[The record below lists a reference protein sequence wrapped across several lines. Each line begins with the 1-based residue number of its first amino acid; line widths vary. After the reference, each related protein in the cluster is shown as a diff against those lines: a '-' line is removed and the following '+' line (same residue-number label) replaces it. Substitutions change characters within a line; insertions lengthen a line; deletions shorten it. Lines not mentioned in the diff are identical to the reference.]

1 MKTFR
6 QIREELS
13 RGEYHKR
20 AAKAGMSKSDAEHGY
35 KAYKKTL
42 AGQSPSGGKLTMHT
56 HDGEQTHVVHNM
68 KHTQSNADKVRR
80 ATSMAAAKHANV
92 SHKVMDKSYGSDH
105 HVMAGKGHSE
115 QNPATKGKIVH
126 HKTMDDYVKHHAK
139 SDSKMRG

>member
-1 MKTFR
+1 MLRFKTFS
-6 QIREELS
+6 E
-13 RGEYHKR
+13 K
-20 AAKAGMSKSDAEHGY
+20 MSKDEFHKQYADAGVSKKAAGNLW
-35 KAYKKTL
+35 KAYTKAH
-42 AGQSPSGGKLTMHT
+42 AGQSSTGGKLAMHT

-92 SHKVMDKSYGSDH
+92 SHKVMDKSFGSDH
-105 HVMAGKGHSE
+105 HVITGKGHSE

-126 HKTMDDYVKHHAK
+126 HKTMNDYVKHHAK

>member
-1 MKTFR
+1 MITFWEL
-6 QIREELS
+6 REKLS
-13 RGEYHKR
+13 KDEFHKQYADAGVSKK
-20 AAKAGMSKSDAEHGY
+20 AAGKLY
-35 KAYKKTL
+35 KAYTKAH
-42 AGQSPSGGKLTMHT
+42 AGQSSSGGKLTMHT

-92 SHKVMDKSYGSDH
+92 SHKVMDKSFGSDH

-115 QNPATKGKIVH
+115 QNPTTKGKIVH
-126 HKTMDDYVKHHAK
+126 HKTMNDYVKHHAK